1 MDAEVRIGCLSMKC
15 AFLMDAEV
23 RIGCSSMKRAFL
35 MDTEVR
41 DQVLGQIMAF
51 FG

>member
-1 MDAEVRIGCLSMKC
+1 MDT
-15 AFLMDAEV
+15 EV
-23 RIGCSSMKRAFL
+23 RIGCSSMKSAFL
-35 MDTEVR
+35 MDAEVR